1 VLFDKAKAPVKE
13 ISFDKA
19 KIMRILKIL
28 LRNADQLSPAE
39 TPIEITIKEED
50 WNGKPALY
58 CSVKDGGIGVAK
70 GDRAKL
76 FQKFFRADDAV
87 RIAPDGVGL
96 GLYIAKKFAEAHGGT
111 LEADATQ
118 KKGATF
124 TLILPE

>member
-1 VLFDKAKAPVKE
+1 LIEVA
-13 ISFDKA
+13 I
-19 KIMRILKIL
+19 KI
-28 LRNADQLSPAE
+28 NSTE
-39 TPIEITIKEED
+39 
-50 WNGKPALY
+50 ALV
-58 CSVKDGGIGVAK
+58 SVRDHGIGIPK
-70 GDRAKL
+70 KDYGKL